1 MSERIGFIGLG
12 AMGRPMVNC
21 LLRAGHSV
29 GSFVHRRREA
39 MEALKAK
46 GLIEVSGTSEL
57 AKQTDIV
64 MSIVV
69 DEAQSDAVFRG
80 GHGILEHLKPGSVI
94 MLMST
99 ISPEYCQQL
108 AYEAREKH
116 IQVLDCPVS
125 GGTERAARG
134 ELSLICGGETE
145 TVERCRPTLE
155 AMGHVHHCGA
165 IGMGQIVKLANQA
178 LITSTFRLVSEA
190 RAMAEAHG
198 MDLEQ
203 LMTVLRQATGN
214 SFVVENWDLLSG
226 QWAHLAP
233 LASKDLNLFVA
244 AAQKKDVN
252 STLIAE
258 AARLMES
265 PQ

>member
-12 AMGRPMVNC
+12 AMGHPMVNC

-46 GLIEVSGTSEL
+46 GLIEVSGTREL
-57 AKQTDIV
+57 ANQTSIV

-80 GHGILEHLKPGSVI
+80 EHGVLAHLNPGSVI
-94 MLMST
+94 IVMST
-99 ISPEYCQQL
+99 ISPEYCRQL
-108 AYEAREKH
+108 AHEAREKD
-116 IQVLDCPVS
+116 IQMLDCPVS

-203 LMTVLRQATGN
+203 LMAVLRQATGN

-233 LASKDLNLFVA
+233 LASKDLNLFLA
-244 AAQKKDVN
+244 AAQQKDVN
-252 STLIAE
+252 SALITE